1 MTRSKLLRGLT
12 VAGTIALSAVATTP
26 AAHAAASSCT
36 HDWSGPQICIKTD
49 GRDGTPNPG
58 TVTASWTNP
67 SKSRQSATVYL
78 TTTDGGSS
86 YSFKARRSGGQIVG
100 HTVRGCSRAAARSVS
115 VSRAARTRGACLEM
129 INRNGS
135 F

>member
-1 MTRSKLLRGLT
+1 MTRSKLLRALT

-36 HDWSGPQICIKTD
+36 HDWSGPQICIETD
-49 GRDGTPNPG
+49 GRDGTPQPG
-58 TVTASWTNP
+58 TVTATWTNP
-67 SKSRQSATVYL
+67 PKSRQSATVYL

-86 YSFKARRSGGQIVG
+86 YSFKAKRSGGQIVG
-100 HTVRGCSRAAARSVS
+100 HTAPGLQPSGSTLCVRFKGSSHK
-115 VSRAARTRGACLEM
+115 ACLEM

>member
-36 HDWSGPQICIKTD
+36 HDWSGPQVCIKAD
-49 GRDGTPNPG
+49 GHDGTPNPG

-67 SKSRQSATVYL
+67 SKSRKSATAYISNSE
-78 TTTDGGSS
+78 GMS
-86 YSFKARRSGGQIVG
+86 YSFKAKRSGGQIVG
-100 HTVRGCSRAAARSVS
+100 HTVPGLQPSGSTLCVRFKGSSHK
-115 VSRAARTRGACLEM
+115 ACLEM

>member
-1 MTRSKLLRGLT
+1 MTRSKLLRALT

-26 AAHAAASSCT
+26 AAHAAASACT

-49 GRDGTPNPG
+49 GQDGTPQPG
-58 TVTASWTNP
+58 TVTATWTNP
-67 SKSRQSATVYL
+67 PKSRKAATVYL
-78 TTTDGGSS
+78 YQPDGFS
-86 YSFKARRSGGQIVG
+86 YSFKAKRSGGQIVG
-100 HTVRGCSRAAARSVS
+100 HTVPGLQSSGDLCVRFKGGSDK
-115 VSRAARTRGACLEM
+115 ACVEM

>member
-1 MTRSKLLRGLT
+1 MTRSKLLRTLT
-12 VAGTIALSAVATTP
+12 VAGTIVLSAVAATP

-36 HDWSGPQICIKTD
+36 HDWSGPQICIKAD

-67 SKSRQSATVYL
+67 SKSRKSATVYL
-78 TTTDGGSS
+78 SNSEGTS
-86 YSFKARRSGGQIVG
+86 YSFKAKRSGGQIVG
-100 HTVRGCSRAAARSVS
+100 HTVPGLQPSGSTLCVRFEGSSHK
-115 VSRAARTRGACLEM
+115 ACLEM